1 MTGSRIAQAMRTV
14 AVGLLMGAAEVVP
27 GVSGGTIAVISGIYE
42 RLVNSL
48 RQFTPYLLI
57 TLKNH
62 GFKAVWQRAD
72 AGFLLLLFG
81 GMAISIL
88 LFASAVGY
96 LLEHEPVGIWS
107 FFFGLV
113 VASTFIVFRQIE
125 RRGIDL
131 VFACGAGAAVGL
143 VITTLVPLELAPTPL
158 FVFLGGAIAV
168 CAWILPGLSGSFILL
183 ILGLYSFVLDAI
195 RQFDLLTL
203 GALGAGCAVG
213 LVSFAQIL
221 SRLFRY
227 FRNETLAVLTGF
239 MIGSLVKLWPW
250 KHTSSYQLKA
260 DGSQIPLVQEPVM
273 PATYAALTGGEPQ
286 VLVAILAALA
296 GCGLVLLIA
305 YLATVSSD
313 NQVELR

>member
-1 MTGSRIAQAMRTV
+1 MGPRLIEALRTA

-27 GVSGGTIAVISGIYE
+27 GVSGGTIAFISGIYE

-48 RQFTPYLLI
+48 RQFTPYLLVM
-57 TLKNH
+57 LKNH
-62 GFKAVWQRAD
+62 GIRAVWQRVD
-72 AGFLLLLFG
+72 AGFLLVLFG
-81 GMAISIL
+81 GMAVSVL

-96 LLEHEPVGIWS
+96 LLDHEPVGIWS

-113 VASTFIVFRQIE
+113 IASTFVVYRQIE
-125 RRGIDL
+125 RRGFDL
-131 VFACGAGAAVGL
+131 MFACGAGAAVGL
-143 VITTLVPLELAPTPL
+143 VITTLVPIELAPTPL
-158 FVFLGGAIAV
+158 FIFFAGAVAV

-183 ILGLYSFVLDAI
+183 ILGLYGFVLDAV
-195 RQFDLLTL
+195 RQFDLMTL

-239 MIGSLVKLWPW
+239 MLGSLVKLWPW
-250 KHTSSYQLKA
+250 KHTLSYQLKA

-273 PATYAALTGGEPQ
+273 PSTYAAMTGSDPQ
-286 VLVAILAALA
+286 VMVAILAAVG
-296 GCGLVLLIA
+296 GCGLVLLIH
-305 YLATVSSD
+305 YLASVSGE
-313 NQVELR
+313 NRVEFR